1 MASTAPTL
9 TYQQVEELCAS
20 NYPCPPGYRVPAGWS
35 LSAGGVPVPPLP
47 QGTARRAAITNH
59 YYLDLTP
66 EQRMNPRWHPDNQ
79 HTWDA
84 FFINRRER
92 ALARYE
98 EDGLPPGNF
107 HEAGRRLWWYGRTL
121 QSVMDYITAGDIPRL
136 RYPQFEPRA
145 PPDDSDDSSSDDDAG
160 NLEGD
165 DYQYNGGGYEDY
177 EYAYYT
183 PRQEYD

>member
-1 MASTAPTL
+1 MAFTVPTL

-35 LSAGGVPVPPLP
+35 LSAGGVPVPPVP

-92 ALARYE
+92 ALARHE
-98 EDGLPPGNF
+98 EGGLPPSNF
-107 HEAGRRLWWYGRTL
+107 NEAGRRLWWRGRTL
-121 QSVMDYITAGDIPRL
+121 QSVMAYRGPRL
-136 RYPQFEPRA
+136 RYPQSQPTCAHPPRFDYRD
-145 PPDDSDDSSSDDDAG
+145 PDASDDDIG
-160 NLEGD
+160 DYD
-165 DYQYNGGGYEDY
+165 DYSGDVYRARHDY
-177 EYAYYT
+177 
-183 PRQEYD
+183 D

>member
-1 MASTAPTL
+1 MAGFSFPRATTFSRGWAGQPRL
-9 TYQQVEELCAS
+9 KVFSKYFFFFKILKIQIIYQKIQKKKLIQFKILKIQIIYQKIKK
-20 NYPCPPGYRVPAGWS
+20 NK
-35 LSAGGVPVPPLP
+35 
-47 QGTARRAAITNH
+47 TNSIQNNI
-59 YYLDLTP
+59 P
-66 EQRMNPRWHPDNQ
+66 
-79 HTWDA
+79 
-84 FFINRRER
+84 
-92 ALARYE
+92 
-98 EDGLPPGNF
+98 
-107 HEAGRRLWWYGRTL
+107 EAGCRLWWYGRTL

-145 PPDDSDDSSSDDDAG
+145 PPDDSDDSSDDDGG

>member
-1 MASTAPTL
+1 
-9 TYQQVEELCAS
+9 
-20 NYPCPPGYRVPAGWS
+20 
-35 LSAGGVPVPPLP
+35 
-47 QGTARRAAITNH
+47 
-59 YYLDLTP
+59 
-66 EQRMNPRWHPDNQ
+66 MNPGHPDNQ

-107 HEAGRRLWWYGRTL
+107 HEAGRRLWWYGWTL

-145 PPDDSDDSSSDDDAG
+145 PPDDSGSGGG

-165 DYQYNGGGYEDY
+165 DYQYNDNGYEDY

>member
-1 MASTAPTL
+1 MASTVPTL

-20 NYPCPPGYRVPAGWS
+20 NYPCPPGYRVPTGWS
-35 LSAGGVPVPPLP
+35 LSAGGVPVPPVP

-145 PPDDSDDSSSDDDAG
+145 PPDDSDDSSDDDGG

>member
-1 MASTAPTL
+1 ML
-9 TYQQVEELCAS
+9 KIQIIYQKIQK
-20 NYPCPPGYRVPAGWS
+20 NK
-35 LSAGGVPVPPLP
+35 
-47 QGTARRAAITNH
+47 TNSIQNNI
-59 YYLDLTP
+59 P
-66 EQRMNPRWHPDNQ
+66 
-79 HTWDA
+79 
-84 FFINRRER
+84 
-92 ALARYE
+92 
-98 EDGLPPGNF
+98 
-107 HEAGRRLWWYGRTL
+107 EAGRRLWWYGRTL

-145 PPDDSDDSSSDDDAG
+145 PPDDSDDSSDDDGG

>member
-1 MASTAPTL
+1 M
-9 TYQQVEELCAS
+9 
-20 NYPCPPGYRVPAGWS
+20 
-35 LSAGGVPVPPLP
+35 
-47 QGTARRAAITNH
+47 NH

-79 HTWDA
+79 QTWDA
-84 FFINRRER
+84 FFINRCER

-98 EDGLPPGNF
+98 EDGLPPRNF
-107 HEAGRRLWWYGRTL
+107 HEAGRRLWWGGWTL

-136 RYPQFEPRA
+136 RYPQYQSRFEPRA
-145 PPDDSDDSSSDDDAG
+145 PPDDSDDDSDGSDDDGG

-165 DYQYNGGGYEDY
+165 DYQYNGDDYEDY
-177 EYAYYT
+177 EYAYYR

>member
-1 MASTAPTL
+1 
-9 TYQQVEELCAS
+9 
-20 NYPCPPGYRVPAGWS
+20 
-35 LSAGGVPVPPLP
+35 
-47 QGTARRAAITNH
+47 
-59 YYLDLTP
+59 
-66 EQRMNPRWHPDNQ
+66 MNPRWHPDNQ

-145 PPDDSDDSSSDDDAG
+145 PPDDSDDDSSDDNGG

-165 DYQYNGGGYEDY
+165 DYQYNGGDYEDY